1 MHLVFL
7 TYWQNIYAQK
17 SCGLYC
23 SPISWI
29 IETKDSDAGGCGLLS
44 LHVEDDDEKHALDNV
59 ARRSVDVR
67 AIRLRG
73 DFETEA
79 IDAELV
85 MWTTSVK
92 QGSQIEK

>member
-1 MHLVFL
+1 M
-7 TYWQNIYAQK
+7 
-17 SCGLYC
+17 
-23 SPISWI
+23 
-29 IETKDSDAGGCGLLS
+29 S

-67 AIRLRG
+67 AIRRRG
-73 DFETEA
+73 AFETEA

>member
-1 MHLVFL
+1 M
-7 TYWQNIYAQK
+7 
-17 SCGLYC
+17 
-23 SPISWI
+23 
-29 IETKDSDAGGCGLLS
+29 S

-59 ARRSVDVR
+59 ARRSVDVC
-67 AIRLRG
+67 AIRRRG
-73 DFETEA
+73 AFETEA